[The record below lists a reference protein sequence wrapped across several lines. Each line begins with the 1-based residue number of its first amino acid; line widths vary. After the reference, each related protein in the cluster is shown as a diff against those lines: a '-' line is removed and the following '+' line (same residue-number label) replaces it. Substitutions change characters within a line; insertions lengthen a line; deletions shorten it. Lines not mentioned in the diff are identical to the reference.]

1 MMMDF
6 DLDNIQQKFF
16 LGFYF
21 TLHITRGVGCFS
33 IVIIIGRCIYLFSYR
48 HIVIQPYMGILYE
61 ILKNVPVLVSSEMSL

>member
-33 IVIIIGRCIYLFSYR
+33 IVIIIGSESLPHYLCCRS
-48 HIVIQPYMGILYE
+48 VKQPQI
-61 ILKNVPVLVSSEMSL
+61 

>member
-1 MMMDF
+1 LFLKDSLVSLTMMMDF

-33 IVIIIGRCIYLFSYR
+33 IVIIIGSESLPHYLCCRS
-48 HIVIQPYMGILYE
+48 VKQP
-61 ILKNVPVLVSSEMSL
+61 